1 MGGIVNAILRGEWK
15 YYGITSWN
23 DLLKIVFGE
32 IVKEKNKYQGKEGLN
47 RAIKVLKESKRKCG
61 RIPASNSRG
70 IYSIYNNARNG
81 IWKEFGIK
89 NQNDLLKTAFGTI
102 NKERNKYIGKEGL
115 ERAKKELLQFEKR
128 NGKIPTSKNKGM
140 NTIYT
145 AARLGKWNDF
155 GIKSWRD
162 LINYAFS
169 I

>member
-1 MGGIVNAILRGEWK
+1 MFGEIHIEKNKYINKEGLERAIKELKEFERKNNKKPVLKDLGMGGIVNAILRGEWK

-89 NQNDLLKTAFGTI
+89 N
-102 NKERNKYIGKEGL
+102 
-115 ERAKKELLQFEKR
+115 
-128 NGKIPTSKNKGM
+128 
-140 NTIYT
+140 
-145 AARLGKWNDF
+145 
-155 GIKSWRD
+155 
-162 LINYAFS
+162 
-169 I
+169 